1 MRPPRGGGFR
11 GGRDGGFRGGRGRGG
26 PGRGGRGFGGGGFRD
41 EGPPSEVVEVS
52 SFLHACEGDAVAKL
66 TNEKIPYFNA
76 PIFLQNKTQI
86 GKVDEIFGP
95 INESHFSIKM
105 MEGIVAT
112 SYAPGD
118 KFYIDPNKLLPLA
131 RFLSQPKC
139 YSLFVLAGK
148 PAIPKCQNP
157 CSFGDRHKQ
166 LEEVAVVVEEEAEVV
181 VVEEAV
187 SVEGEGAEVHL
198 EVVVLVVVVLGEEG
212 EDRTTL

>member
-11 GGRDGGFRGGRGRGG
+11 GGRDGGFRGGRGGRGG
-26 PGRGGRGFGGGGFRD
+26 SGRGGRGFGGGGYRD

-52 SFLHACEGDAVAKL
+52 SFLHASEGDAVTKL

-76 PIFLQNKTQI
+76 PIFLQNMTQI

-131 RFLSQPKC
+131 RFLSQPKGQTQA
-139 YSLFVLAGK
+139 AGRGGRGGGRGGRG
-148 PAIPKCQNP
+148 
-157 CSFGDRHKQ
+157 SFGGR
-166 LEEVAVVVEEEAEVV
+166 
-181 VVEEAV
+181 
-187 SVEGEGAEVHL
+187 GG
-198 EVVVLVVVVLGEEG
+198 GFG
-212 EDRTTL
+212 GRGRGRGRGPPRGGGGRGGFRGRGRG